1 LEPGVSIETILLTS
15 DMHIHER
22 PFPICIYDWDWD
34 EEWVKSSDGTIY
46 QMSQGIDIL
55 VTSTALGILSLAT
68 DGRMTPQRIWRM
80 AMKQRF
86 DSGYWHSFRN
96 IDYYGD
102 ICDGRDYLPK
112 VTPGYSPT
120 AWYHNSELV
129 FKLEQLGDIE
139 VILQKIIWEGKYWV
153 WMSPDRYAGQLATV
167 CPPLDSSNLQFSHRR
182 RHTILSFDDS
192 NSPRTASMSPCSIK
206 NRTTPLRDVN

>member
-34 EEWVKSSDGTIY
+34 EKWVKSSDGTIY

-55 VTSTALGILSLAT
+55 VTSTALAILSLAT

-80 AMKQRF
+80 AMKQGRF
-86 DSGYWHSFRN
+86 DSVYWRSFRK
-96 IDYYGD
+96 IDYYGE
-102 ICDGRDYLPK
+102 IYDGRDTHHPIA
-112 VTPGYSPT
+112 TPGYSRATWIDPK
-120 AWYHNSELV
+120 SEVV
-129 FKLEQLGDIE
+129 FKLEQSGDIE
-139 VILQKIIWEGKYWV
+139 VILQNIIWEGKYWV

-167 CPPLDSSNLQFSHRR
+167 CPPLDSSSLQFSH
-182 RHTILSFDDS
+182 
-192 NSPRTASMSPCSIK
+192 
-206 NRTTPLRDVN
+206 

>member
-1 LEPGVSIETILLTS
+1 
-15 DMHIHER
+15 MHIHER
-22 PFPICIYDWDWD
+22 PFPICDWDWD
-34 EEWVKSSDGTIY
+34 EEWVKSSDGIIY
-46 QMSQGIDIL
+46 QISQGIDIL

-80 AMKQRF
+80 AMKQGRF
-86 DSGYWHSFRN
+86 DSGYWDSFWN
-96 IDYYGD
+96 IDYYGE
-102 ICDGRDYLPK
+102 IYDGRDTHHPIA
-112 VTPGYSPT
+112 TPGYSRATWIDHP
-120 AWYHNSELV
+120 ASEV
-129 FKLEQLGDIE
+129 AFKLEQSGDIE

>member
-1 LEPGVSIETILLTS
+1 
-15 DMHIHER
+15 MHIHEH
-22 PFPICIYDWDWD
+22 PFPICDWDWD
-34 EEWVKSSDGTIY
+34 EECVKSSDGTIY
-46 QMSQGIDIL
+46 QISQGRDIL
-55 VTSTALGILSLAT
+55 VTSTALAILSLAT

-80 AMKQRF
+80 AMKQGRF
-86 DSGYWHSFRN
+86 DSGYWRSFRK
-96 IDYYGD
+96 IDYYGE
-102 ICDGRDYLPK
+102 IYDGRDIHHPIA
-112 VTPGYSPT
+112 TPGYYRATWINPE
-120 AWYHNSELV
+120 SEV
-129 FKLEQLGDIE
+129 AFKLEQSGDIK